1 MHVLSPVEAEWPLH
15 VQLTN
20 GSVYGCD
27 LVLSATGVLPCT
39 DFITRTHGLDTMYE
53 VGDVVCGSWILSL
66 QPYPCDRA
74 HPL

>member
-1 MHVLSPVEAEWPLH
+1 MYVLSPVEAEWPLH

-39 DFITRTHGLDTMYE
+39 DFITRTYGLDTKYE
-53 VGDVVCGSWILSL
+53 V
-66 QPYPCDRA
+66 RE
-74 HPL
+74 